1 MSESVHTV
9 RTLKVAFS
17 DGTSWEVL
25 ATEIHSDHKH
35 RYLSYRN
42 SNSGDRVTI
51 NLDKLHWF
59 RIGDP
64 T

>member
-1 MSESVHTV
+1 VSESVHTV

-17 DGTSWEVL
+17 DGTSWEAP
-25 ATEIHSDHKH
+25 ATEIHSDHKR

-42 SNSGDRVTI
+42 NNSGDRVTV